1 MFNIPSWQKTATTT
15 SLDGEKRSMDAAS
28 AQISTALNKGRL
40 ALFLS
45 GAVVA
50 AGVVGVVNG
59 VCGAQ
64 YASLASQVWAVV
76 PEAAVSLIGGSG
88 LVSHAVQNA
97 RLKNARK
104 ELKEDI
110 KVNDAVRTIMARRP

>member
-40 ALFLS
+40 ALVLS

-59 VCGAQ
+59 VCSAQ

-88 LVSHAVQNA
+88 LVTHAVQNA
-97 RLKNARK
+97 RLKSARK

-110 KVNDAVRTIMARRP
+110 KVNAAVRTIMARRP